1 MTSIYVVVIRIANC
15 RIQVFQSDSL
25 GLKFG
30 TMGSGKDQFEEPYDI
45 TIDNFAKQ
53 IFVTIRKLNQIQAF
67 NMEDGFILGGLQIV
81 SH

>member
-1 MTSIYVVVIRIANC
+1 M
-15 RIQVFQSDSL
+15 FQSDSL

-30 TMGSGKDQFEEPYDI
+30 TMGSGKEEPYDI

-67 NMEDGFILGGLQIV
+67 NMEDGFIFTDHHGWFTM
-81 SH
+81 

>member
-1 MTSIYVVVIRIANC
+1 
-15 RIQVFQSDSL
+15 VFQSDSL

-30 TMGSGKDQFEEPYDI
+30 TMGSGKDQFKEPYDI

-53 IFVTIRKLNQIQAF
+53 IFVIIRKLTWRMVLFLQI
-67 NMEDGFILGGLQIV
+67 ILGGLQIV